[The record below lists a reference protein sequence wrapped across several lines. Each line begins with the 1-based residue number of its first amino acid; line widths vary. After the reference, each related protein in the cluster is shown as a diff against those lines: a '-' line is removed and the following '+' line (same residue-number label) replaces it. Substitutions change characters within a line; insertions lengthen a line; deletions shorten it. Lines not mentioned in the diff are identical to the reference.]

1 MPILRYISHR
11 CRYSL
16 TVRLLI
22 LLLLVNSIASACT
35 SDNASEEQNDMPK
48 ERQTA
53 LEPDTASVRRS
64 TKAPATV
71 SMLGNPFVANR
82 SKSNELE
89 SYFERINADFTV
101 DADPI
106 ENRHKSNVTDTV
118 YTIRFGNSMMEFYA
132 PTLSGD
138 LLLQVADIKSSDI
151 VLRNNLR
158 VGMTQAELMN
168 QLKALGQEVRINS
181 TPTEIVAS
189 NREGAP
195 ISLHFY
201 LKGGK
206 VNRIRYEGYVD

>member
-16 TVRLLI
+16 TVRLLV

-35 SDNASEEQNDMPK
+35 SDSASDENNDMPN
-48 ERQTA
+48 ERETS

-64 TKAPATV
+64 SMAPATV
-71 SMLGNPFVANR
+71 SVLANPFVASR
-82 SKSNELE
+82 SKSNILE
-89 SYFERINADFTV
+89 SYFDRINSDFTV

-106 ENRHKSNVTDTV
+106 ENRHKTTVTDTV

-132 PTLSGD
+132 PTQSGD
-138 LLLQVADIKSSDI
+138 LLLQVADIQSSDI

-158 VGMTQAELMN
+158 VGMSQTELMS
-168 QLKALGQEVRINS
+168 QLKSLGQEVRINS
-181 TPTEIVAS
+181 TPTEVIAS

-201 LKGGK
+201 LKSGK
-206 VNRIRYEGYVD
+206 VKRIRYEGYVD